1 MNEDDDRGH
10 VRLAALP
17 GGAAA
22 FELAAKFCY
31 DMELELT
38 AANVV
43 SLRCATEH
51 LEMTEELG
59 ESNLVTQTDFF
70 LDQVVLRRWKES
82 LVALRSCERLL
93 PLADNLNI
101 VRRCVD
107 LLATIAAD
115 SSLLWNG
122 INSAG
127 PDWWC
132 EDACTL
138 SIPFFKRLV
147 SEMQSQG
154 VRRETLT
161 GSLVFYAQKHLP
173 GLRRRH
179 STTNAAV
186 SELEQRLLVEEIEA
200 MLPLKK
206 DAVSTGF
213 LAGLLRTSMI
223 LGATAACKSG
233 LES

>member
-17 GGAAA
+17 GGTAP

-31 DMELELT
+31 GMELELT

-43 SLRCATEH
+43 DLRCAAEH

-82 LVALRSCERLL
+82 LVALHSCERLL
-93 PLADNLNI
+93 PLTDDLNI
-101 VRRCVD
+101 VCRCID
-107 LLATIAAD
+107 LLAAIAAD
-115 SSLLWNG
+115 NSLLWNG
-122 INSAG
+122 ISSAG

-154 VRRETLT
+154 VRQEALT
-161 GSLVFYAQKHLP
+161 GSLSCSTRRSTFPDSVDGTP
-173 GLRRRH
+173 RRTLRYP
-179 STTNAAV
+179 SW
-186 SELEQRLLVEEIEA
+186 S
-200 MLPLKK
+200 K
-206 DAVSTGF
+206 GF
-213 LAGLLRTSMI
+213 SWKR
-223 LGATAACKSG
+223 
-233 LES
+233 